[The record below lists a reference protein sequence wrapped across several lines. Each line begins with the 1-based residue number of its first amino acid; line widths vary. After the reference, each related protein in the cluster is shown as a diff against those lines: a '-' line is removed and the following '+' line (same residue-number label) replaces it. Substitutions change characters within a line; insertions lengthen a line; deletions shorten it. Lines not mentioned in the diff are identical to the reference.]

1 MTSTGLPHDPQ
12 QVPDRPNTPRPSTPP
27 STTSPAQPPP
37 SPPSP
42 PTPNALLHPLHPQSQ
57 QPTEKDAVED
67 GSNSP
72 MELEDSLD
80 DPDINTDAAMSDF
93 AHEIDSDADYLAED
107 LMNDLR
113 RVKVI

>member
-80 DPDINTDAAMSDF
+80 DPDIHTDAAMSDF